1 MKKYSAK
8 MKAAFI
14 NDLHQFIAQLLSR
27 EWEDMDDKLLMA
39 VLSEIKDKIYDMLK
53 YSKQEYKLSLT
64 PAQALALR
72 TMYLGF
78 FGNDVKSY
86 LGNNLFQL
94 SNKID
99 QFYQ

>member
-1 MKKYSAK
+1 
-8 MKAAFI
+8 MKADFI
-14 NDLHQFIAQLLSR
+14 NNLQQYIITLLKR

-64 PAQALALR
+64 PAQAIALR
-72 TMYLGF
+72 TMYIGF